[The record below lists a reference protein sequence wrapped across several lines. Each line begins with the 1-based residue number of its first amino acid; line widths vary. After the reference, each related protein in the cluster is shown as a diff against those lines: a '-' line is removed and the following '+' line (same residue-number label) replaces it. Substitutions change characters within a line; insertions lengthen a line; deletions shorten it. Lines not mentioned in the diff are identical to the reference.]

1 MTSISWG
8 ASTQRAPYGD
18 TSMPLRG
25 PTVRARHA
33 EEWKP
38 PTGNFYL
45 AREPRKP
52 YGDPLQLKEHIGF
65 SRNVPHSAANLRK
78 FMAQSRSAG
87 SSGPGRVKVKT
98 ARSFVH
104 LGTKR
109 WDLDDD
115 LDQALDSIPGW
126 YPPAAEATR
135 RMN

>member
-1 MTSISWG
+1 MTPSVFGKQVHNVPRVATLLSRSEARQCG
-8 ASTQRAPYGD
+8 QDTQKSR
-18 TSMPLRG
+18 S
-25 PTVRARHA
+25 
-33 EEWKP
+33 P
-38 PTGNFYL
+38 PTGNFYS

-52 YGDPLQLKEHIGF
+52 YREALQLKENIRF
-65 SRNVPHSAANLRK
+65 NRNIPHSAANLRK

-115 LDQALDSIPGW
+115 LDHALDSIPG
-126 YPPAAEATR
+126 
-135 RMN
+135 